1 MGDRYMGYMGYMKYI
16 LKNSEKIKDN
26 YHFFNISDF
35 INFYIY
41 NTYPDKSVIVVYNT
55 KLEFERI
62 TKFYIL
68 KRDNFD
74 AYQLGLENE
83 IVFVLFDDAKKAQD
97 WIYDFPPYDIKW
109 EFYEMGKLISK
120 SEK

>member
-1 MGDRYMGYMGYMKYI
+1 MKHI
-16 LKNSEKIKDN
+16 LKNPDKIKNN
-26 YHFFNISDF
+26 YHFFNVSDF

-97 WIYDFPPYDIKW
+97 WIYDFPPYDIQW
-109 EFYEMGKLISK
+109 EFYKMGKLVSK